1 MLPILNP
8 EELQPVIL
16 QALDASDN
24 GLPDSRQ
31 LAFSGKAL
39 ITQEDQAVVR
49 AVLDSLASKDMV
61 TYKQITTTLYSLTPE
76 GTTIIENG
84 SHEYRVWSA
93 LPVEGQ
99 GEPLGVPELEKAVGK
114 ETTKIGQMR
123 AFKNKWIAKDG
134 AGFLRAAEAP
144 VDETAKQL
152 RHIDSTG
159 LIPGNDETLAKELTK
174 RKLITPKKHIHYSIE
189 KGPAFTTKVK
199 QLETELTVE
208 MLQSGAWEDA
218 SFKQYNFAATGQPTD
233 GGALHPLL
241 KVREEFRT
249 IFFDMGFSEM
259 PTNRFVESA
268 FWNFDAMF
276 VPQQHP
282 ARELQDTFYVKD
294 PIKALKPDQDYYNRV
309 RATHEQGGYGSIGYR
324 APFSEAESE
333 KLLLRTHTTAV
344 TTDMLWR
351 LVRQEGGFKPTKM
364 FSIDRVFRNETADAT
379 HLAEFHQVE
388 GLVADY
394 NITLGH
400 LIAFMKEFFSKT
412 GNHKLRFKPAYN
424 PYTEPS
430 MEVFSWHEGLGKWI
444 EIANS
449 GMFRPEMLAPMGL
462 PPGVRVLGWGMSL
475 ERPTMIKYK
484 IQDIRTLVGHKTD
497 LDQVKKRAAVR
508 LDKGD
513 D

>member
-1 MLPILNP
+1 MSLPTP
-8 EELQPVIL
+8 EALQHIIL
-16 QALDASDN
+16 QSLEAS
-24 GLPDSRQ
+24 GSLSDSRE
-31 LAFSGKAL
+31 LAYNGRLLQSAEEQG
-39 ITQEDQAVVR
+39 VVR
-49 AVLDSLASKDMV
+49 AVLDSLASKEMV
-61 TYKQITTTLYSLTPE
+61 EYKQITTTTYSLTEE
-76 GTTIIENG
+76 GEGITQNG
-84 SHEYRVWSA
+84 SHEYRVWEV
-93 LPVEGQ
+93 LPVKGQ
-99 GEPLGVPELEKAVGK
+99 GEPVGIPELKKRLGDEA
-114 ETTKIGQMR
+114 TKVGQMR

-134 AGFLRAAEAP
+134 SGFVRAAEAP
-144 VDETAKQL
+144 VDETAVQMKE
-152 RHIDSTG
+152 IKESG
-159 LIPGNDETLAKELTK
+159 LVAGGEAVVKELQK
-174 RKLITPKKHIHYSIE
+174 RKLIQPKKYIHYSIS
-189 KGPAFTTKVK
+189 KGPQFSTEVK
-199 QLETELTVE
+199 QLETDLTVE
-208 MLQSGAWEDA
+208 MLQSGAWKVA
-218 SFKQYNFAATGQPTD
+218 SFKQYNFAAAGQPTD

-259 PTNRFVESA
+259 PTNKFVESA

-282 ARELQDTFYVKD
+282 AREMQDTFYVKD
-294 PIKALKPDQDYYNRV
+294 PAKALKPDTDYYERI
-309 RATHEQGGYGSIGYR
+309 RKIHEEGGYGSIGYR
-324 APFSEAESE
+324 APFSREESE
-333 KLLLRTHTTAV
+333 KLLLRTHTTSV
-344 TTDMLWR
+344 TTDMLYR
-351 LVRQEGGFKPTKM
+351 LANQPGGFKPAKM

-394 NITLGH
+394 DITLGH
-400 LIAFMKEFFSKT
+400 LLAFMQEFFSKT

-430 MEVFSWHEGLGKWI
+430 MEVFSYHEGLGKWI

-449 GMFRPEMLAPMGL
+449 GIFRPEMLEPMGL
-462 PPGVRVLGWGMSL
+462 PKGVRVLGWGMSL

-508 LDKGD
+508 LEKGD